1 MFIKRKRIVD
11 ERKMV
16 RNSGKA
22 IILEFIQEKIN
33 YKNTHSKQNF
43 IWVNSRKD
51 LKNNDGKKKF
61 DESLRKVYFPG

>member
-33 YKNTHSKQNF
+33 YENTHSKQNF
-43 IWVNSRKD
+43 I
-51 LKNNDGKKKF
+51 
-61 DESLRKVYFPG
+61 